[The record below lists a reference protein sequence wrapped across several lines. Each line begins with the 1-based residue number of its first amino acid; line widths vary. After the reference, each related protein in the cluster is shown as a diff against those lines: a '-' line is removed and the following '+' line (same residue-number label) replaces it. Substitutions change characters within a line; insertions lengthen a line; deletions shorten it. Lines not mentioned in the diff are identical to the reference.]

1 MEALFRIFD
10 DDRSGSID
18 FQEFILAL
26 NITKYNKYYDDL
38 SHNVCVLLRITKAE
52 DKLKWIF
59 TVFDK

>member
-38 SHNVCVLLRITKAE
+38 SYNVCVLLRITKAE